1 MFFTGKNETS
11 VAQESEAM
19 GFEDKLQTDGEV
31 EERLDWE
38 IQTERQITID
48 DSTYG
53 PLLPYVLNED
63 ITDIDYNGRDLWL
76 TYSNNRRIKVPPEK
90 VAITKKFAM
99 QFAKNISNHIG
110 EEFNQLNPK
119 LEGETKEL
127 RFSIMH
133 PIISHTGVSI
143 CIRKTPPRQKIT
155 ERSAL
160 EAGYATR
167 EILALL
173 VNCVKAHMNIVICG
187 MPKAGKTELGK
198 FISTYIPD
206 EERVITIEDV
216 LEWRYRDLKPNADC
230 LEWQTLGA
238 YDFEKLTVA
247 SLKQNPT
254 WIMIAET
261 RSEEVKEL
269 INGFSTGVH
278 GMTTLHTDDVRKVPM
293 RMVNMV
299 NDSMAEARFLNN
311 IYEFVDVGVLVS
323 VRKDEDGNSYR
334 MIEEIGF
341 YSRDNGSNEC
351 RLLVADGKVFDDAV
365 PGNSILR
372 KFQRTNVK
380 NIYQNDELDQ
390 KLLEQ
395 GYELSAEPEYLLPP
409 TYYMDTIGKFE
420 PPKKS
425 NPEEDPQEGFLFHY
439 STADEKVAEFISK
452 TGGTKLESKE
462 G

>member
-1 MFFTGKNETS
+1 MFKNKT
-11 VAQESEAM
+11 
-19 GFEDKLQTDGEV
+19 K
-31 EERLDWE
+31 EEKVPEFGTEYREKEQSDILDWE
-38 IQTERQITID
+38 IRNERQLTIQD
-48 DSTYG
+48 EAFG
-53 PLLPYVLNED
+53 PLLPYVKKED
-63 ITDIDYNGRDLWL
+63 ITDIDFNGQDLWL
-76 TYSNNRRIKVPPEK
+76 TYSDNRRIKVPTEE
-90 VAITKKFAM
+90 ADITKKFAM
-99 QFAKNISNHIG
+99 QFAKNISNHTG
-110 EEFNQLNPK
+110 EEFNQLNPR

-127 RFSIMH
+127 RISIMH

-143 CIRKTPPRQKIT
+143 CIRKTPPRQQIT
-155 ERSAL
+155 ESRAL
-160 EAGYATR
+160 EAKYASR

-173 VNCVKAHMNIVICG
+173 VNCVKSHMNIVICG

-198 FISTYIPD
+198 FISSYIPD
-206 EERVITIEDV
+206 DERVITIEDV

-230 LEWQTLGA
+230 LEWQTIGD

-247 SLKQNPT
+247 SLKQNPS

-323 VRKDEDGNSYR
+323 IHKDEDGNSYR
-334 MIEEIGF
+334 MIDQVGF
-341 YSRDNGSNEC
+341 YSSDNGSNEC
-351 RLLVADGKVFDDAV
+351 RLVVTEGKVFDGSIPSA
-365 PGNSILR
+365 SILN
-372 KFQRTNVK
+372 KFRRAGVK

-390 KLLEQ
+390 KLEEQ
-395 GYELSAEPEYLLPP
+395 GVSKAEPQYLLPP
-409 TYYMDTIGKFE
+409 NYYVNPTLFKDTKRNV
-420 PPKKS
+420 PKSGTKDFS
-425 NPEEDPQEGFLFHY
+425 FYYE
-439 STADEKVAEFISK
+439 TADEKVAAFTAK
-452 TGGTKLESKE
+452 NGGEQLERKE